1 MVDVSGKTT
10 KAPSHEET
18 LGKTVMPFVKLSV
31 FVPSWQIATF
41 FNLESIVNGQIIHL
55 LFSDPSVLMCKKIFL
70 TKAASAKSN
79 MYSFG
84 KTFSRHASFL
94 LIAKDH

>member
-31 FVPSWQIATF
+31 FVPSWQI
-41 FNLESIVNGQIIHL
+41 
-55 LFSDPSVLMCKKIFL
+55 
-70 TKAASAKSN
+70 
-79 MYSFG
+79 
-84 KTFSRHASFL
+84 
-94 LIAKDH
+94 